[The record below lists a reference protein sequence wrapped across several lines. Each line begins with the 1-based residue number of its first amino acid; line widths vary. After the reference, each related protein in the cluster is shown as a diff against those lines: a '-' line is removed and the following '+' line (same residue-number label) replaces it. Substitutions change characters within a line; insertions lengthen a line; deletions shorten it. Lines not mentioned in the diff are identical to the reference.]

1 MELSEI
7 REKLLTLDL
16 PVAYLRFKKAQKLP
30 YIVYYE
36 SDTEIKGADNYNL
49 YRDVEITIELYTEDK
64 DPQLERR
71 LENLFREVEI
81 DKDCDTAL
89 EDEEMILTVFSF
101 RTIQYIKEE
110 DNNNA

>member
-16 PVAYLRFKKAQKLP
+16 PVAYLRFKSAQKLP

-36 SDTEIKGADNYNL
+36 SNTEITGADNYNL
-49 YRDVEITIELYTEDK
+49 YRDVEITIELYIENK

-81 DKDCDTAL
+81 EKGGDTAI
-89 EDEEMILTVFSF
+89 EGEEMILTVFSF
-101 RTIQYIKEE
+101 RTIQKITEE
-110 DNNNA
+110 EEK

>member
-1 MELSEI
+1 MELKEI
-7 REKLLTLDL
+7 RDRLLSLDL

-30 YIVYYE
+30 FIIYYE

-81 DKDCDTAL
+81 DKGCDTVI
-89 EDEEMILTVFSF
+89 ENEEMLLTAFSF
-101 RTIQYIKEE
+101 HTIQCIEE

>member
-1 MELSEI
+1 MELKEI
-7 REKLLTLDL
+7 RDRLLSLGL

-30 YIVYYE
+30 FIVYYE
-36 SDTEIKGADNYNL
+36 SDTEIKGADNFNL

-81 DKDCDTAL
+81 DKEGDTAL
-89 EDEEMILTVFSF
+89 ENEEMLLTVFSF
-101 RTIQYIKEE
+101 RTIQYIEE
-110 DNNNA
+110 ENSNA

>member
-16 PVAYLRFKKAQKLP
+16 PVAYLRFKKVQKLP

-36 SDTEIKGADNYNL
+36 SDTEIKGADNYKL

-81 DKDCDTAL
+81 DKDCDTVL
-89 EDEEMILTVFSF
+89 EDEEIILTVFSF